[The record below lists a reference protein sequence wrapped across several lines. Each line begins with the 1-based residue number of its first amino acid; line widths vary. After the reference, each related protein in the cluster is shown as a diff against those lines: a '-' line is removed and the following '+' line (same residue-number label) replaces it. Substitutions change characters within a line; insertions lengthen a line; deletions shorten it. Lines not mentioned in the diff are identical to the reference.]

1 MLGQLCSLHTGHT
14 GHTSHRHMLVTLL
27 GVTLTRM
34 LAAGLVSADW
44 APLAVSSGLCWDL
57 LTLVTT
63 SSVHTAAGLVTTG
76 LGRGDNH

>member
-1 MLGQLCSLHTGHT
+1 
-14 GHTSHRHMLVTLL
+14 
-27 GVTLTRM
+27 M

-63 SSVHTAAGLVTTG
+63 SSGHTAAGLVTTS

>member
-63 SSVHTAAGLVTTG
+63 SSAAGLVTTG
-76 LGRGDNH
+76 LGRGANH

>member
-27 GVTLTRM
+27 GVTPTRM
-34 LAAGLVSADW
+34 LVAGLVSADW

-57 LTLVTT
+57 LTLV
-63 SSVHTAAGLVTTG
+63 AAGLVTTG